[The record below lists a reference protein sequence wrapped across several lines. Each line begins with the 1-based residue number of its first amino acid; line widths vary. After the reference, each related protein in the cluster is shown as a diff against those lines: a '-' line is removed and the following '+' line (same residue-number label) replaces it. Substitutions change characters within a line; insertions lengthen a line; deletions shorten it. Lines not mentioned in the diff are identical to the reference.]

1 MTTGDPV
8 VELRLVSRAQD
19 HLFGFLRALHAGG
32 LSVPAPKQR
41 DFLTGIE
48 TFAPASTGQLYW
60 IGAATLVTSE
70 RGQLVYDEVFGEFFG
85 TPGEAFVVSDEP
97 AEEADEDDEES
108 AATSGEQDSEDVVAD
123 QGGGSGLMA
132 SRVSPELPRSF
143 AATDARAA
151 DLMRR
156 VREQLPRAVP
166 TVRSRR
172 SRPGRRRE
180 RVDLRALFLDARRTQ
195 GEFIRLRWRHRP
207 ARQRRVLLL
216 IDVSGSMKQFSPDHL
231 RFAHCAVAACDR
243 VEVFTFGTRLTR
255 VTTTLRDRDVDS
267 ALAALAQVV
276 LDADGGTMLGES
288 FQQFL
293 GNAHYVTMARGA
305 LVLVLSDGL
314 ERGDCTA
321 MTASVHRLSQL
332 SHQLRWWS
340 PLACDPAYRPLT
352 RGMAA
357 VLGDLD
363 ALTGVRDLESAL
375 AGIGPTQLPSRRTR
389 V

>member
-1 MTTGDPV
+1 MTTGEAAADRAV
-8 VELRLVSRAQD
+8 LRTQD
-19 HLFGFLRALHAGG
+19 HLVGFLRALHAGG
-32 LSVPAPKQR
+32 LSVPTPKQL
-41 DFLTGIE
+41 DFFTGIE
-48 TFAPASTGQLYW
+48 TFAPATTGQLYW

-70 RGQLVYDEVFGEFFG
+70 SGRQVYDEVFQAFFG
-85 TPGEAFVVSDEP
+85 STADAFVVVDEP
-97 AEEADEDDEES
+97 ADQVDPDDDEQS
-108 AATSGEQDSEDVVAD
+108 AASPGEQDGEDVLAD
-123 QGGGSGLMA
+123 QAGGSGLMA
-132 SRVSPELPRSF
+132 SRVSPELPKRF
-143 AATDARAA
+143 APTDDRAA

-156 VREQLPRAVP
+156 VREQFPRAVP

-172 SRPGRRRE
+172 SRPGSRRQ

-195 GEFIRLRWRHRP
+195 GEFVRLHWRHRP

-216 IDVSGSMKQFSPDHL
+216 IDVSGSMKQFSADHL
-231 RFAHCAVAACDR
+231 RVAHCVVAACAR

-255 VTTTLRDRDVDS
+255 VTAALRDRDVD
-267 ALAALAQVV
+267 AGLAALAQVV
-276 LDADGGTMLGES
+276 LDVDGGTMIGES

-321 MTASVHRLSQL
+321 MTSSVHRLSQL

-357 VLGDLD
+357 VAGDLD

-375 AGIGPTQLPSRRTR
+375 TALTAHPSGRTSH